1 MNEVERLWGVALL
14 DQVWREKDRVNEVWQ
29 KLQVIERE
37 LRRRCPDLE
46 PRVDPGFPRPRLVA

>member
-1 MNEVERLWGVALL
+1 MRTTEDLWGVALL
-14 DQVWREKDRVNEVWQ
+14 DQIWREKDRVVEVWQ
-29 KLQVIERE
+29 KLQGIERE